1 MPCAVDRGPFI
12 AAVCVVTW
20 LLTFVAFY
28 MRNNG
33 WGLGAS
39 FYFLIQSGTSSLTSF
54 TDAVVLRSV
63 HRAARSQ
70 WLMRWFLAV
79 HTGLSVGFGNLNDP
93 DDLSRL
99 VTVANVVLGSSAM

>member
-1 MPCAVDRGPFI
+1 MPCAVDRVPFI

-39 FYFLIQSGTSSLTSF
+39 FYFLIQSGTGMLAPN
-54 TDAVVLRSV
+54 DAIVPRSV
-63 HRAARSQ
+63 HRPA
-70 WLMRWFLAV
+70 
-79 HTGLSVGFGNLNDP
+79 
-93 DDLSRL
+93 LSRW
-99 VTVANVVLGSSAM
+99 VTR